1 VFNAARIARATG
13 LSIVL
18 AASLLVPAVVQA
30 ASGGGVSLTLLR
42 NGSDL
47 SEISWS
53 ATGAIQDGGTWT
65 TENRIIGGHDGVS
78 DAFVVTQVL
87 TTEVGARGTF
97 HLRFQGIENHVIAF
111 SGNWQLVQ
119 GTGVYAGK
127 VGTGTWYATSLPT
140 GELAFFLTGSI
151 HG

>member
-1 VFNAARIARATG
+1 MFNAARIARSTG

-18 AASLLVPAVVQA
+18 GVSLLVPAAVQA
-30 ASGGGVSLTLLR
+30 ATGGPVNLTLLR
-42 NGSDL
+42 NGNDL

-65 TENRIIGGHDGVS
+65 TENRIFGGRDGVS
-78 DAFVVTQVL
+78 DAFVVAQVL
-87 TTEVGARGTF
+87 TTETGAKGSF
-97 HLRFQGIENHVIAF
+97 HLRFQGVENHVIAF

-119 GTGVYAGK
+119 GTGAYAGK
-127 VGTGTWYATSLPT
+127 VGTGTWYATSLST
-140 GELAFFLTGSI
+140 GELAFFLTGAI